1 MKLANTGKVRTSLTP
16 LATAITLALSA
27 PTAFAEDDAI
37 KEEDI
42 EKIVVTGKYQQSLI
56 NRIAVTPK
64 ELPFTFDVIDNDF
77 LDTRNFT
84 RPIEALTTIP
94 NIARSEDR
102 IGTGTTTF
110 ISRGFEAP
118 MLVDNRAQNNFRGM
132 GARDDSFVE
141 RYEILKGPASIAS
154 GPVGAGGIINTVTKT
169 PTAMS
174 SAGVKLRA
182 DQFGSMGVDFDVNLG
197 ELDNS
202 DTFLFRVSGA
212 YRDFEYDADYAGR
225 TTTAIRPVAVLNLS
239 SDTSIK
245 ASVAYR
251 DVESNPN
258 YGFPLTSE
266 GEIPDIIDTDTFT
279 GFVDGESN
287 TKDVLYDAELNHQFL
302 DNLKL
307 TVRGSKQSTDNDY
320 KHMGGIYSY
329 DYLTTG
335 DYTYISE
342 NAAKNQM
349 DVTFIDAQL
358 AYQANFWG
366 QRQDFVIGVANAHNE
381 WTREFSEN
389 YSWELLPLDQIGE
402 PIYGWDEENYGDYYL
417 FSSTDSKLKSIF
429 AEAAIRPSEE
439 LTITAGIRYDDLE
452 QNNFRRAPYGYD
464 DSEITTRLGASY
476 AATDEINVYASFA
489 QAFVPQYRPKLDGT
503 PTEAETSDG
512 FEIGLKGSAFDN
524 RMSFQTA
531 LFSTTRKDVAITDRD
546 NTDYVITVGETDV
559 EGIEFSSV
567 TMLTDAL
574 NLTFNLGYTNIDI
587 SEEDKALDIDVP
599 TFPDLTASLYLD
611 YEVLSGALEGLKL
624 SGGFR
629 YVGESEGPNKTW
641 DAQSIADVQ
650 VNYPVNDNISVS
662 LGVLNLTDEKY
673 IENTASPAVNYYTYG
688 AVLGAPRTVTM
699 TLRWDM

>member
-1 MKLANTGKVRTSLTP
+1 MDS
-16 LATAITLALSA
+16 
-27 PTAFAEDDAI
+27 
-37 KEEDI
+37 
-42 EKIVVTGKYQQSLI
+42 
-56 NRIAVTPK
+56 
-64 ELPFTFDVIDNDF
+64 DF
-77 LDTRNFT
+77 LDVRNFT

-197 ELDNS
+197 ELNNS

-225 TTTAIRPVAVLNLS
+225 TTTAIRPVAVLNLNE
-239 SDTSIK
+239 DTSIK

-342 NAAKNQM
+342 NAAKNKM

-366 QRQDFVIGVANAHNE
+366 QTQDFVIGVANAHNE

-389 YSWELLPLDQIGE
+389 YSWEPLPLDQIGE
-402 PIYGWDEENYGDYYL
+402 PIYGWDEENYGDFYL
-417 FSSTDSKLKSIF
+417 FNST
-429 AEAAIRPSEE
+429 
-439 LTITAGIRYDDLE
+439 TANLSLFLPK
-452 QNNFRRAPYGYD
+452 Q
-464 DSEITTRLGASY
+464 L
-476 AATDEINVYASFA
+476 FA
-489 QAFVPQYRPKLDGT
+489 QVR
-503 PTEAETSDG
+503 
-512 FEIGLKGSAFDN
+512 
-524 RMSFQTA
+524 
-531 LFSTTRKDVAITDRD
+531 
-546 NTDYVITVGETDV
+546 
-559 EGIEFSSV
+559 SS
-567 TMLTDAL
+567 
-574 NLTFNLGYTNIDI
+574 
-587 SEEDKALDIDVP
+587 
-599 TFPDLTASLYLD
+599 
-611 YEVLSGALEGLKL
+611 
-624 SGGFR
+624 
-629 YVGESEGPNKTW
+629 
-641 DAQSIADVQ
+641 Q
-650 VNYPVNDNISVS
+650 
-662 LGVLNLTDEKY
+662 
-673 IENTASPAVNYYTYG
+673 
-688 AVLGAPRTVTM
+688 
-699 TLRWDM
+699 

>member
-1 MKLANTGKVRTSLTP
+1 MKLAITSKVHTSITP
-16 LATAITLALSA
+16 LATAIALAVSA
-27 PTAFAEDDAI
+27 PLAFAEDVTTS
-37 KEEDI
+37 EEDI
-42 EKIVVTGKYQQSLI
+42 EKIIVTGKYQQSLI

-64 ELPFTFDVIDNDF
+64 ELPFTFEVIDSDF
-77 LDTRNFT
+77 LDLRNFT

-94 NIARSEDR
+94 NITRSEDR

-154 GPVGAGGIINTVTKT
+154 GPVGAGGIINTVTKS
-169 PTAMS
+169 PTAAS

-197 ELDNS
+197 ELNNS
-202 DTFLFRVSGA
+202 DIFLFRVSGA
-212 YRDFEYDADYAGR
+212 YRDFEYDADYVGR
-225 TTTAIRPVAVLNLS
+225 TTTAIRPVAVFNLS
-239 SDTSIK
+239 EDTSIK

-287 TKDVLYDAELNHQFL
+287 TKDVLYDAELNHEFL

-307 TVRGSKQSTDNDY
+307 TVRGSKQTTDNDY

-342 NAAKNQM
+342 NAAKNKM
-349 DVTFIDAQL
+349 EVTFIDAQL

-389 YSWELLPLDQIGE
+389 YSWEPLPLDQIGE
-402 PIYGWDEENYGDYYL
+402 PIYGWDEENYGDFYL
-417 FSSTDSKLKSIF
+417 FNSTDSKLKSIF
-429 AEAAIRPSEE
+429 AEMAIRPSEE

-452 QNNFRRAPYGYD
+452 ENKFRDEAFGYD

-476 AATDEINVYASFA
+476 ALSDDINAYASFA

-531 LFSTTRKDVAITDRD
+531 IFATTRKDVAITDRD

-567 TMLTDAL
+567 TLLTDAL

-599 TFPDLTASLYLD
+599 TFPDITGSLYLD
-611 YEVLSGALEGLKL
+611 YEVLSGALEGLKV

-673 IENTASPAVNYYTYG
+673 IENTASPAVNYFTYG